1 MDIVIPHKQSQAYVR
16 IKITVIIDP
25 TARGKDG
32 KSYPRRTHQKKAAP
46 IMANIYDCA
55 RDIIDLAESTQ
66 DIEKIAEVLT
76 KQRILLDRPTED
88 KLMVL
93 IVVPTGIEKA
103 ALDARYPLLMV
114 GESGLEVSV
123 PDWKSEMHHREKGF
137 AVKRE

>member
-1 MDIVIPHKQSQAYVR
+1 
-16 IKITVIIDP
+16 
-25 TARGKDG
+25 
-32 KSYPRRTHQKKAAP
+32 
-46 IMANIYDCA
+46 MANIYDCA

-66 DIEKIAEVLT
+66 DIEKLAEVLT